1 MKFETISL
9 DTEVPVVVKMIAPG
23 SPHPRNR
30 GQKNRG
36 RLFIVAMVLI
46 FLIFNCRNL
55 VQSDRPFER
64 MKSNRFLHTGLQKH
78 YKSVAFTRLL
88 P

>member
-1 MKFETISL
+1 MFWLFPNHSSQPRYPYMKFETISL
-9 DTEVPVVVKMIAPG
+9 DTELPVVVKMIAPG

-36 RLFIVAMVLI
+36 RLFLVAMVLI

-55 VQSDRPFER
+55 V
-64 MKSNRFLHTGLQKH
+64 
-78 YKSVAFTRLL
+78 RLVRL
-88 P
+88 FQTQEG

>member
-9 DTEVPVVVKMIAPG
+9 NTEVPVVVNMIAPG

-36 RLFIVAMVLI
+36 RLFLVAMVLI

-55 VQSDRPFER
+55 VQSDPSFGRR
-64 MKSNRFLHTGLQKH
+64 KAN
-78 YKSVAFTRLL
+78 
-88 P
+88 